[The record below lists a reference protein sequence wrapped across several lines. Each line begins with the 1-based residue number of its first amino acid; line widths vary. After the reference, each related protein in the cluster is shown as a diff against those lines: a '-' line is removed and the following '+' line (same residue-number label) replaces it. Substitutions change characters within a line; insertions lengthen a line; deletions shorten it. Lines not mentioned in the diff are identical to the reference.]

1 MPVYYFSLV
10 WVSVC
15 GIISNITSKQVK
27 ISDEIYE
34 NRSRL
39 LIAIIAILPIIIF
52 AGCRSSVAD
61 TSVYIASF
69 KDYPNNLSSAYNMI
83 FDSTRRDPGF
93 LFISVLI
100 KTVYIY

>member
-83 FDSTRRDPGF
+83 LTQLVGIQDFY
-93 LFISVLI
+93 L
-100 KTVYIY
+100 YQYN